1 MSKFNQ
7 SGSYVCPVFAT
18 SGKCG
23 EQDALEVMEQFK
35 DFYETKLSEID
46 VQGGGDC
53 LELKLKIQKRWID
66 DLTEQTQMMARIVKE
81 LEEEATS
88 RVQMLEDKLRQT
100 SKSAYEVMKRY
111 QTYSVTHNLG
121 EPFQK
126 VFYLENDLKNLL
138 EFIRRIRDD
147 RKWNIDGLQFYDVT
161 YSDLFGKEPTCDCD
175 IPSKETNLIPIANG
189 LNSMK
194 KDTTPKTKQETFTPD
209 QDDCN
214 QSFEE
219 MLKKKTEEFE
229 TLKQVCNM

>member
-175 IPSKETNLIPIANG
+175 IPSK
-189 LNSMK
+189 
-194 KDTTPKTKQETFTPD
+194 
-209 QDDCN
+209 
-214 QSFEE
+214 
-219 MLKKKTEEFE
+219 
-229 TLKQVCNM
+229 